1 MSTIGDKYVLGSGRS
16 DHDRLRVFSEIH
28 DSRTRDLL
36 LQAGVVQGHWFVEF
50 GCGLGYVTQWAAREG
65 AHATG
70 IDLNE
75 DQVAAAGELA
85 REAALTDGAVSACT
99 MFVNSDAVFDIHYV
113 DASGQEI
120 PAEKALVTKKK

>member
-1 MSTIGDKYVLGSGRS
+1 MCSESGRS
-16 DHDRLRVFSEIH
+16 DHDRLRVFSENH

-36 LQAGVVQGHWFVEF
+36 LQAGVVRGHRFVEF

-75 DQVAAAGELA
+75 DQVAAAGELRGKPHLQTA
-85 REAALTDGAVSACT
+85 QFR
-99 MFVNSDAVFDIHYV
+99 
-113 DASGQEI
+113 
-120 PAEKALVTKKK
+120 LVPCL